1 MREGCTGRGTEP
13 SWHPMGDVSLEGRRA
28 IRLYSFTFLRS
39 CRGSEL
45 VESGWLRHTRDRPG
59 SGSAGR
65 PPCSSPRMRLDD
77 PHPDPAV
84 DLPGNQ
90 SDVGIAHVVH
100 PLFEAWSAQ
109 LPVLVPVCLPLLPL
123 HLAAQSGDR
132 EWPSG
137 PGDQGRWPGLPH
149 EHIAVAGRLLCPLW
163 PVMASPHPVGRGCPA
178 IACLSGAV

>member
-1 MREGCTGRGTEP
+1 MASHGGCDPEARCA
-13 SWHPMGDVSLEGRRA
+13 MN
-28 IRLYSFTFLRS
+28 LYSFTFMGS
-39 CRGSEL
+39 CRGGEL
-45 VESGWLRHTRDRPG
+45 VESGWLRHTRDRHG
-59 SGSAGR
+59 SGSTGR
-65 PPCSSPRMRLDD
+65 PPCLTPRMRLDD

-109 LPVLVPVCLPLLPL
+109 LPVLVPVGLPLLPL
-123 HLAAQSGDR
+123 HPAAQSGNR
-132 EWPSG
+132 EWSSG

-163 PVMASPHPVGRGCPA
+163 SVLAPPGPVGRGCPVA
-178 IACLSGAV
+178 ACLSGAV